1 MPAGKGDRTSLTLPV
16 VGTDAMNENETYRNG
31 QLRLKGR
38 RCRMARLIDLWSRIY
53 EHTTQGS
60 LRYRGCER
68 CGFTHQG
75 PSETCALPHRHERRD
90 RAW

>member
-1 MPAGKGDRTSLTLPV
+1 
-16 VGTDAMNENETYRNG
+16 
-31 QLRLKGR
+31 
-38 RCRMARLIDLWSRIY
+38 MARLIDLWSRIY

-75 PSETCALPHRHERRD
+75 QSDTCELPHRHEGRIRT
-90 RAW
+90 W

>member
-1 MPAGKGDRTSLTLPV
+1 M
-16 VGTDAMNENETYRNG
+16 VGIAQMVDNGSYRNG
-31 QLRLKGR
+31 QLRLTEGGAA
-38 RCRMARLIDLWSRIY
+38 MARLIDLWSRIY

-75 PSETCALPHRHERRD
+75 LSESCALPHRHQRPS

>member
-1 MPAGKGDRTSLTLPV
+1 MSAVKGRPTSLALPLVGIMV
-16 VGTDAMNENETYRNG
+16 VSENGAYRNG
-31 QLRLKGR
+31 QLRLTEG

-75 PSETCALPHRHERRD
+75 LSETCELPHRHEARN

>member
-1 MPAGKGDRTSLTLPV
+1 
-16 VGTDAMNENETYRNG
+16 
-31 QLRLKGR
+31 
-38 RCRMARLIDLWSRIY
+38 MARLIDLWSRIY

-60 LRYRGCER
+60 LRYRGCES

-75 PSETCALPHRHERRD
+75 LSATCELPHRHEARN

>member
-1 MPAGKGDRTSLTLPV
+1 PLVAIEV
-16 VGTDAMNENETYRNG
+16 VSDNEGYRNG

-38 RCRMARLIDLWSRIY
+38 RCCMARLIDLWSRIY

-60 LRYRGCER
+60 LRYRGCES

-75 PSETCALPHRHERRD
+75 LSATCELPHRHEARN